1 MKKAIAIFVCVL
13 LGAAA
18 GYLIAPFASF
28 GIIQITEPDMQGAF
42 LLSLVEDQ
50 IGCTCANQPPADS
63 VKEVSKDIAILKGWR
78 AQNQNSR
85 VLGQEIGIAEVRLS
99 QLDTQLG
106 RNAQAD
112 QDMSSGQKD
121 LAALGWKD
129 VSSAHL
135 TALDAQLNSQYSPPI
150 RKNTTPIS
158 AH

>member
-1 MKKAIAIFVCVL
+1 VKKAIAISVCVL

-18 GYLIAPFASF
+18 GYSIAPFASF
-28 GIIQITEPDMQGAF
+28 GIIQLTEPDMQGAF

-50 IGCTCANQPPADS
+50 IGCACANQPPAES
-63 VKEVSKDIAILKGWR
+63 ANEVSKDISILEGWR
-78 AQNQNSR
+78 TQNKGSR
-85 VLGQEIGIAEVRLS
+85 VLAQEIGLAKVRLS
-99 QLDTQLG
+99 QLEMQLG

-112 QDMSSGQKD
+112 QDMKSGQKE

-135 TALDAQLNSQYSPPI
+135 TALVTQLNSEYSPPVGEKAMTI
-150 RKNTTPIS
+150 A